1 MAVGATSE
9 EELERIV
16 AEGGRRGAIYAA
28 LRDLRARYGDL
39 VRERYPRIP
48 RRVSGFNLDEL
59 LPENGFHVARAL
71 AGTEGTCAATL
82 EATVALHPWPA
93 ARALLI
99 LGFDS
104 IADAGDAVPAVMK
117 HGPMACEAIDDV
129 LVEDMRKQGMHEQDL
144 PMLPDGDGWLI
155 AEFGGDTKAEADE
168 RAREVADALNPRSWH
183 MYDDDADEERLW
195 KVREAGLG
203 ASAYLPG
210 AIDHY
215 EGWEDVAVPPD
226 RLGDYLRDFEGLLD
240 RYGYDT
246 SKYGH
251 FGQGLVHSRI
261 NFGLR
266 SAGGL
271 AQWRSFME
279 EATDLVVAYGGVYS
293 GEHGDGQ
300 SKAEFLDKLYGP
312 ELVGAFEEFK
322 AIWDPDGLMNPG
334 RLIRVRGVAPRPLGA
349 DRARSAAAAARPG
362 TRRCARRRGRL
373 FVHDAD
379 RGALRASA
387 GTRRSGRRRACQ
399 GADPNGPLN
408 GPKNLR

>member
-300 SKAEFLDKLYGP
+300 SKASSRTSSTGP
-312 ELVGAFEEFK
+312 S
-322 AIWDPDGLMNPG
+322 WWG
-334 RLIRVRGVAPRPLGA
+334 RS
-349 DRARSAAAAARPG
+349 RS
-362 TRRCARRRGRL
+362 
-373 FVHDAD
+373 
-379 RGALRASA
+379 S
-387 GTRRSGRRRACQ
+387 RRSGTRT
-399 GADPNGPLN
+399 G
-408 GPKNLR
+408 